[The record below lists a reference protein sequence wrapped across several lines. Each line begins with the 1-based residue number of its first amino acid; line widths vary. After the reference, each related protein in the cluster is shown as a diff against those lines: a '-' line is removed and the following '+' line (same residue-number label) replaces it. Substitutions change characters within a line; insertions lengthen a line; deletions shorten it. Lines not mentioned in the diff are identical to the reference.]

1 MSLVIRVE
9 YQGTT
14 YDLDIQ
20 EDIPLRLDISAVENT
35 DIGEFF
41 GVGSQI
47 FDIPGTKSNNQFFK
61 SAYNVGA
68 SDVPAFANTIDG
80 RIISRGDTI
89 LKGQFQLLEV
99 IKDEDGYV
107 NYKCQIADETIQF
120 KDEIQNKLIKDAD
133 WTAYQHTLTTSS
145 IIDSW
150 SNGLLD
156 GNVYYPLADYG
167 TDDPENPGNFPQF
180 GFSNGGVGNFF
191 DNPLTPIKPQQF
203 LPAVR
208 ARETLEVICAQAGFS
223 ASGDFI
229 NSGNFSN
236 LMILPKG
243 QEQMGIVV
251 TGSEQPIGYATNN
264 YNQVISLGPSAAIGT
279 ILAANTIIN
288 DPLNKFNVSGS
299 QGYVYY
305 EADGVGTYEASAQI
319 GFFNPMAFGAQGEAQ
334 VDLKLV
340 RGSFPFSSTVIAEA
354 SQTFTPQDGFNT
366 FTLNVGGSWNSSTT
380 EELWVYVDYYT
391 VSGTPNL
398 NLNLLGISSNLQV
411 TSGPTNFVGAT
422 VDMALQWPADLKS
435 IDIVTSLI
443 KQFNLVVYPHP
454 TYDKTI
460 VFAQFDDWIRE
471 GAQKDWTEKWNTA
484 ERVAVKHTIDEEP
497 AELLFSNADDN
508 DRFSVEAKESAP
520 YYQYGTLRVLADN
533 NISQG
538 KREIKNSFG
547 PTVLGGPFISGS
559 LKSDGTP
566 TYNLDL
572 ASSFGF
578 PHLYKFDNNQLKSY
592 KFKPRLGYKANNSI
606 PSGSQIVIGESGTA
620 SERVIISG
628 SYGTL
633 SNVNGLPARPL
644 DDDLHFNNTYF
655 NFVGPGLNL
664 QNSTSNFNAY
674 WKTYID
680 SLYWEDN
687 RKITLDIKFDAQEY
701 KDINLN
707 DIIFVKDQQYRIN
720 KIMGFNVTSDDV
732 ATVEL
737 IRLYPQYYQNNPDC
751 NFSVRVEPLDC
762 DFTFQAFAG
771 APPTP
776 TPSPSPTPIPECN
789 QYYVRLNQLTAS
801 VDVDWTCCITQA
813 QKSTTMT
820 RGYGAEDTP
829 HEGIQ
834 FASPVAPVITEIKPN
849 IPQPLYSLN
858 QYGIISASYDVV
870 EWTETETYSVR
881 GDGNAAGE
889 TRYYNSW
896 IDTGSCAWNCDDYIE
911 EDVTREITII
921 SGSLRTLNYN
931 DTNINEVLVST
942 GSSTCTAP
950 PTPTPTPSPAP
961 ATPTPTPTLPPGP
974 TPTPSVPTP
983 TPTPTA
989 APVFSYTGVV
999 SSTNYFDACNNDPEI
1014 ERTIY
1019 TSGPINS
1026 GSYAYSDASLTNEFT
1041 FWEFFIDNA
1050 TGIGYEF
1057 PPSNFSGLVV
1067 DINPDPCDV
1076 TTFDIFRDF
1085 NEYDACSL
1093 CVSDI
1098 KYADGDVTM
1107 SNGLRL
1113 YNNITL
1119 QNEWINGEGAQF
1131 VESGSNGQIYNYIY
1145 QSGVSA
1151 SGADVCYTVYEFT
1164 GSYTQTSDPLNVCNS
1179 QNSGIDYYTKGT
1191 PAVGKFIYE
1200 DSCVTDEAIAR
1211 DFIWNENTNDLYSMS
1226 NSGEILAITSSFICP
1241 TPTPTPT
1248 ATPAPIVSQFDGQW
1262 AFSDA
1267 TDACLSPAGS
1277 GSLYFAQIWGT
1288 PFSAQYNDFVYEDVS
1303 LTTPFVFYRKII
1315 NTDTDQLYNTVN
1327 PNSDGR
1333 ITSIVEDACNPSIF
1347 TIYET
1352 TNLGVACSS
1361 CPSLTKTV
1369 YADASAS
1376 VITDGVKLYDN
1387 FALSDPYNPI
1397 GQPAFAVSGSNGAD
1411 GQTLFVIDSNNEV
1424 ESTGDS
1430 CGTWTQFNG
1439 FDSIASTQPS
1449 PICGV
1454 YDEQFWASYP
1464 IVSGSVIYTEECG
1477 RTLLGSSENWVYN
1490 DNENELYVV
1499 NQNSYDSAVDSIITS
1514 VCTPPTPTPTP
1525 GPSPTPTPTAV
1536 PPFETYTMA
1545 FTNLAGD
1552 LCSETNQGFTRGT
1565 YGPIAV
1571 GKTIYLPNGTTKA
1584 TGWNYFRDE
1593 ATNNVWY
1600 CASQTN
1606 GLITSFYGTVSC
1618 PTPTPAPPTPT
1629 PTPGPPT
1636 PTPAPTPYVRWIRIY
1651 TELCTQTSTQR
1662 YYNWYGDPST
1672 FPAALVYD
1680 ANTGHCM
1687 DVYYDGEGF
1696 NASLDTIDCSSR
1708 FEYYNTCSD
1717 CQSGTNE
1724 QPC

>member
-9 YQGTT
+9 YEGTT

-20 EDIPLRLDISAVENT
+20 EDIPVRLDISAVENT

-47 FDIPGTKSNNQFFK
+47 FDIPGTKSNNSFFK
-61 SAYNVGA
+61 HAYNVGA

-133 WTAYQHTLTTSS
+133 WTAYEHTLTTSS

-180 GFSNGGVGNFF
+180 GFSGGGPGNFF

-288 DPLNKFNVSGS
+288 DPLNKFEVSGS

-305 EADGVGTYEASAQI
+305 EADGIGTYEASAQI

-340 RGSFPFSSTVIAEA
+340 RGTFPFSSTVIAST

-366 FTLNVGGSWNSSTT
+366 FTLNVGGSWNSSTA
-380 EELWVYVDYYT
+380 EQLWVYVDYYT

-398 NLNLLGISSNLQV
+398 NLNLLGFSSNLSV
-411 TSGPTNFVGAT
+411 TSGPTNFIGAT

-454 TYDKTI
+454 TQDKTI
-460 VFAQFDDWIRE
+460 VFEQFDDWIRE
-471 GAQKDWTEKWNTA
+471 GAQKDWTEKWDTA

-497 AELLFSNADDN
+497 AELLFSNADDS

-520 YYQYGTLRVLADN
+520 YYQYGTLRVLAEN

-538 KREIKNSFG
+538 KREIKNTFG

-559 LKSDGTP
+559 LKVDGTP

-606 PSGSQIVIGESGTA
+606 PSGSQLVIGDSGTA
-620 SERVIISG
+620 SDRIIISG

-633 SNVNGLPARPL
+633 SNVNGLPARNG
-644 DDDLHFNNTYF
+644 DADLHFNNTYF

-664 QNSTSNFNAY
+664 QSSTSNFDAY

-680 SLYWEDN
+680 SLYWQDN

-701 KDINLN
+701 KDIKLN

-751 NFSVRVEPLDC
+751 DFSYSVEPLNC
-762 DFTFQAFAG
+762 DFTFEAFAG
-771 APPTP
+771 A
-776 TPSPSPTPIPECN
+776 
-789 QYYVRLNQLTAS
+789 
-801 VDVDWTCCITQA
+801 
-813 QKSTTMT
+813 
-820 RGYGAEDTP
+820 
-829 HEGIQ
+829 
-834 FASPVAPVITEIKPN
+834 
-849 IPQPLYSLN
+849 
-858 QYGIISASYDVV
+858 
-870 EWTETETYSVR
+870 
-881 GDGNAAGE
+881 
-889 TRYYNSW
+889 
-896 IDTGSCAWNCDDYIE
+896 
-911 EDVTREITII
+911 
-921 SGSLRTLNYN
+921 
-931 DTNINEVLVST
+931 
-942 GSSTCTAP
+942 
-950 PTPTPTPSPAP
+950 TPTPTPSPTPVVDPCVQYSVKNNSNGTVVVNWTCCEGGAQTNTLTQTSLSDGSGMLFSSRALPSITGSTTGTTDRYIFNTLDTVSMGVDDVSQTIAQNIVVSGSTIAP
-961 ATPTPTPTLPPGP
+961 NTKFYYSYIDTGSCDWTCGEFKTDTNPGGTEFPITAMSGSIKMFTESGGAPFVYTNFRVVNEFSHSCDLGPTPTPSPTPTPTPTLPPGP
-974 TPTPSVPTP
+974 TPTPVVPTP
-983 TPTPTA
+983 TPSPTPQ
-989 APVFSYTGVV
+989 PVFSYTGVV
-999 SSTNYFDACNNDPEI
+999 SSTNYFDACNDVPEV

-1041 FWEFFIDNA
+1041 FFEFFIDNA

-1057 PPSNFSGLVV
+1057 PPSNFSGLIV

-1076 TTFDIFRDF
+1076 TTFNIFRDY

-1093 CVSDI
+1093 CVSDV

-1107 SNGLRL
+1107 SNGIRL
-1113 YNNITL
+1113 YDNITL
-1119 QNEWINGEGAQF
+1119 ENEWINGEGAQF
-1131 VESGSNGQIYNYIY
+1131 VESGSSAQIYNYIY

-1200 DSCVTDEAIAR
+1200 DSCVTDETIAR
-1211 DFIWNENTNDLYSMS
+1211 DFIWNENTNDLYSLS
-1226 NSGEILAITSSFICP
+1226 YSGEILGITSSFICP

-1248 ATPAPIVSQFDGQW
+1248 ATPTPIVTQFDGQW
-1262 AFSDA
+1262 SFSSVN
-1267 TDACLSPAGS
+1267 DACLSPTDS

-1288 PFSAQYNDFVYEDVS
+1288 PFEGEYNNFVYEDAA
-1303 LTTPFVFYRKII
+1303 LTTPFVFYRAII

-1333 ITSIVEDACNPSIF
+1333 ITSIVDDACNPSIF

-1361 CPSLTKTV
+1361 CPALEKTV

-1387 FALSDPYNPI
+1387 FTLTDPYNPI

-1411 GQTLFVIDSNNEV
+1411 GQTLFVVDSNNEV

-1454 YDEQFWASYP
+1454 YDEQFWASSP
-1464 IVSGSVIYTEECG
+1464 IVSGSVIYTDECG

-1499 NQNSYDSAVDSIITS
+1499 NENSYDSAVDSIITS

-1525 GPSPTPTPTAV
+1525 GPSPTPTPTPV

-1565 YGPIAV
+1565 YGPIGI
-1571 GKTIYLPNGTTKA
+1571 GKTIYQSEGGSKA

-1606 GLITSFYGTVSC
+1606 AIITSFYGQVTC
-1618 PTPTPAPPTPT
+1618 PTPTPVPTA
-1629 PTPGPPT
+1629 TPGPPT
-1636 PTPAPTPYVRWIRIY
+1636 PTPVPTATPAPTPYVRWIRIY

-1662 YYNWYGDPST
+1662 YYNWYGDPSS

-1696 NASLDTIDCSSR
+1696 NATYDTIDCSSR
-1708 FEYYNTCSD
+1708 FEYYDTCSD